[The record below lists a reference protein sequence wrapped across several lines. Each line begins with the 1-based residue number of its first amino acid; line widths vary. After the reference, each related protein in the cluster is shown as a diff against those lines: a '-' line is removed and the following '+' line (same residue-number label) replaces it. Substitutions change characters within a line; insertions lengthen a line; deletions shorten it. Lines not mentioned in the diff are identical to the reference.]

1 MIPEEADKMTAI
13 AIRRLSAVGAT
24 FLVCGLLVPAA
35 SAQTLEEI
43 VASSLEASGGRA
55 AFEAIRSVRQVGGFT
70 MQTEF
75 GPLDGDIET
84 VIIPG
89 QKFYEEQQSDL
100 FEQRSGWNG
109 TLAWQLGPQGLVD
122 LEGPQAAVLLARSL
136 LHPFLGF
143 ERPELGGAQFR
154 KADDADLE
162 GRSHH
167 VVIVDVQDVEFS
179 IFVDADT
186 MLLSRFEFNTTVP
199 QLGTVRITGDYSD
212 YEDHGG
218 VKLPTRQLLDVPGAF
233 TVDTRYTTT
242 EINVEVDQS
251 IFEKP

>member
-1 MIPEEADKMTAI
+1 MTTI
-13 AIRRLSAVGAT
+13 AIRRLSAVGTT
-24 FLVCGLLVPAA
+24 FLACGLLVPAA

-43 VASSLEASGGRA
+43 VESSLEASGGRA

-84 VIIPG
+84 VIIPA

-109 TLAWQLGPQGLVD
+109 MLAWQTGPQGLVD
-122 LEGPQAAVLLARSL
+122 LEGPQAAALVARTL
-136 LHPFLGF
+136 LHPFLPF
-143 ERPELGGAQFR
+143 ERPDVGVAEFR
-154 KADDADLE
+154 KTDGADLE
-162 GRSHH
+162 GRPHH
-167 VVIVDVQDVEFS
+167 GVIVTAEDVEFS
-179 IFVDADT
+179 IFIDADT
-186 MLLSRFEFNTTVP
+186 MLLSRIQFDTEVP
-199 QLGTVRITGDYSD
+199 QLGTVRITVDYSD
-212 YEDHGG
+212 YEEHGG
-218 VKLPTRQLLDVPGAF
+218 VKLPTRQLLDVPGAI

-242 EINVEVDQS
+242 EINVDVDPS